1 MPFIDALKAIC
12 CLLIVTHHLAI
23 YDPMSDIAYP
33 LIPALMEWLREYGRI
48 AVQMFFVIAG
58 FLTAAKLAPQGLS
71 LVTAPIK
78 LIRQRY
84 LISWLGMQVSDFQ
97 LILFTSFLV
106 HYKLNL
112 TQVGHP
118 RPALRTMHLC
128 RLHGFIAHLT
138 GLFNGKLFTG
148 SIAFNRFCTR
158 ISQ

>member
-48 AVQMFFVIAG
+48 AVQMFFFISG
-58 FLTAAKLAPQGLS
+58 FLSAAKLAPQGLS
-71 LVTAPIK
+71 
-78 LIRQRY
+78 
-84 LISWLGMQVSDFQ
+84 LGMQVSDFQ